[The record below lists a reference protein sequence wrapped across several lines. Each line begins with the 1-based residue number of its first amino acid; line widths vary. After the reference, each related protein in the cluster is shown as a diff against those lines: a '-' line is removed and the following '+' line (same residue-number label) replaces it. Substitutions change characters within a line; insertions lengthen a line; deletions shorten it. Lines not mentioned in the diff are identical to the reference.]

1 MNAHCN
7 EIEARRHA
15 HAISIWEN
23 EGATSAPEPMDHQ
36 HGRHIETDRPWR
48 IYHVS
53 IGAPARVDDNLR
65 FIERRIKRISLSA
78 PARPVSRETEAR

>member
-15 HAISIWEN
+15 LAISIWEN
-23 EGATSAPEPMDHQ
+23 EGGTSAPELMDHQ
-36 HGRHIETDRPWR
+36 YGRHIETDRPWR

-53 IGAPARVDDNLR
+53 IGAPSRVDDNLR
-65 FIERRIKRISLSA
+65 YIERRIKRISLSA
-78 PARPVSRETEAR
+78 RAQLVSRETEAR